1 MYPKFVSDKDLFEK
15 AVEALEQGLRV
26 CIAVIV
32 EKIGSGPRG
41 PGAKIVVLEDGRYYG
56 TLGGGPFERMVVSHA
71 LQAIKE
77 GKSRLEK
84 YSFTGTEE
92 PEKKG
97 VHETGLLCGGT
108 VTVFFDV
115 LKPKPTAFI
124 VGVGKI
130 GKPLADIMNLIG
142 AKIVALDPNRELLKK
157 EVFPYA
163 ELYHGTPEEIGEYI
177 KENARPIDMVFI
189 VHGETNVD
197 VPVLKKAVESKAGF
211 IGVLGSKRKVIEY
224 AKMII
229 REGVKPEDL
238 RKKVRAP
245 IGIDIGAK
253 TPEEIAVSIAAQ
265 AIAWLN
271 NSEKEEYKTLNILM
285 REDLF
290 KDKP

>member
-1 MYPKFVSDKDLFEK
+1 MYHRFTFDKDLFEK
-15 AVEALEQGLRV
+15 AVEALEQGLKV

-41 PGAKIVVLEDGRYYG
+41 PGAKIVVLEDGRYFG

-71 LQAIKE
+71 LQAIKD
-77 GKSRLEK
+77 GKPRLEK

-92 PEKKG
+92 PKRKG

-115 LKPKPTAFI
+115 LRPKPTAFI

-142 AKIVALDPNRELLKK
+142 TKIVALDPNKELLKK

-177 KENARPIDMVFI
+177 KEKARPIDMVFV
-189 VHGETNVD
+189 VHGETNID
-197 VPVLKKAVESKAGF
+197 VPVLKKALESKAGF
-211 IGVLGSKRKVIEY
+211 IGVLGSKRKIIEY
-224 AKMII
+224 VKMVMKEGAKLEDI
-229 REGVKPEDL
+229 RK
-238 RKKVRAP
+238 RVRAP

-271 NSEKEEYKTLNILM
+271 NNEREEYRVLNILA

-290 KDKP
+290 K